1 MTTIARQANLRIADR
16 TGALAQLVIDA
27 KFAAII
33 ERFDEID
40 AEADL
45 ETCELGGC
53 RVEELFLRRDN
64 RDGADISVCS
74 WHADHGDVSHVED
87 YDV

>member
-33 ERFDEID
+33 DRFDEID
-40 AEADL
+40 ADEDL
-45 ETCELGGC
+45 LTCELC
-53 RVEELFLRRDN
+53 AHRDTYLYARIDN
-64 RDGADISVCS
+64 RDNTEIRVCETCADT
-74 WHADHGDVSHVED
+74 ADVSYVED
-87 YDV
+87 

>member
-16 TGALAQLVIDA
+16 TGDLAQLVINA

-40 AEADL
+40 AAEDL
-45 ETCELGGC
+45 LTCELGGH
-53 RVEELFLRRDN
+53 RVEELFLRIDN
-64 RDGADISVCS
+64 RDGQRISVCETC
-74 WHADHGDVSHVED
+74 ADNGDVSYVED
-87 YDV
+87 

>member
-40 AEADL
+40 AEEHL
-45 ETCELGGC
+45 LTCELGGC
-53 RVEELFLRRDN
+53 RVAELFVRIDN
-64 RDGADISVCS
+64 RDGAEISVCETC
-74 WHADHGDVSHVED
+74 ADEGDVSPCAD
-87 YDV
+87 

>member
-1 MTTIARQANLRIADR
+1 MTTIARQANIRIADR
-16 TGALAQLVIDA
+16 TAPLAQAVINA

-40 AEADL
+40 AEAEL

-64 RDGADISVCS
+64 RDGTDIHVCE
-74 WHADHGDVSHVED
+74 WHADNGDVSYAED
-87 YDV
+87 

>member
-16 TGALAQLVIDA
+16 TSALAQLVIDA

-40 AEADL
+40 AEAGL
-45 ETCELGGC
+45 ETCELGGH
-53 RVEELFLRRDN
+53 RVAELFLRIDN
-64 RDGADISVCS
+64 RDGARIHVCE
-74 WHADHGDVSHVED
+74 WCADNGDVSYVED
-87 YDV
+87 

>member
-16 TGALAQLVIDA
+16 TGAVAQLVIDA

-33 ERFDEID
+33 ERYDEID
-40 AEADL
+40 AEAEL

-53 RVEELFLRRDN
+53 RAAELFVRMDN
-64 RDGADISVCS
+64 RDGADIRVCS
-74 WHADHGDVSHVED
+74 DCAEHGDVSYVED
-87 YDV
+87 

>member
-16 TGALAQLVIDA
+16 TSALAQLVIDA

-40 AEADL
+40 AYEDL
-45 ETCELGGC
+45 LTCELGGC
-53 RVEELFLRRDN
+53 RVDELFVRMDN
-64 RDGADISVCS
+64 RDGATISVCE
-74 WHADHGDVSHVED
+74 WHADNGDVSWVED
-87 YDV
+87 

>member
-1 MTTIARQANLRIADR
+1 MTTIARQANIRIANR
-16 TGALAQLVIDA
+16 TEALAQLVINA

-53 RVEELFLRRDN
+53 RVEELLLRRDN
-64 RDGADISVCS
+64 RDGASIHVCE
-74 WHADHGDVSHVED
+74 WHADNGDVSYVED
-87 YDV
+87 

>member
-1 MTTIARQANLRIADR
+1 MATIARQANLRIADR
-16 TGALAQLVIDA
+16 TAPLAQLVIDA
-27 KFAAII
+27 KFAAIV
-33 ERFDEID
+33 EHYDVID

-53 RVEELFLRRDN
+53 RVAELFTRIDN
-64 RDGADISVCS
+64 RDNTEIRVCE

-87 YDV
+87 

>member
-16 TGALAQLVIDA
+16 TGDLAQLVINA

-40 AEADL
+40 AEAEL

-53 RVEELFLRRDN
+53 RVEELLLRRDN
-64 RDGADISVCS
+64 RDGADILVCEF
-74 WHADHGDVSHVED
+74 HADHGDVSYVED
-87 YDV
+87 

>member
-1 MTTIARQANLRIADR
+1 MTTIARQANLKIADR

-53 RVEELFLRRDN
+53 RVAELYARIDN
-64 RDGADISVCS
+64 RDGMEVRVCE
-74 WHADHGDVSHVED
+74 WHADNGDVSYVED
-87 YDV
+87 YDY